1 MIERIINST
10 GATAYKFRASRDGKV
25 LADKRE
31 TLTRIVDRFG
41 LHIDSPLTVLTQ
53 DQARSF
59 LQSSDPKSL
68 YRVCLVSRISLIP
81 VLPTRNLASI
91 IIGFVY
97 WYWPANQIL
106 LQLERHRKGHF
117 TGTSAGS
124 GSSHSKSQRDRA
136 SV

>member
-1 MIERIINST
+1 MVSKATISITLENQGTGAFEPETYNPYLVIERIINST
-10 GATAYKFRASRDGKV
+10 GSTAYKFRSSRDGRV

-68 YRVCLVSRISLIP
+68 YRVCLAL
-81 VLPTRNLASI
+81 
-91 IIGFVY
+91 
-97 WYWPANQIL
+97 
-106 LQLERHRKGHF
+106 
-117 TGTSAGS
+117 
-124 GSSHSKSQRDRA
+124 
-136 SV
+136 